1 MQPTAPAHHSRQFSN
16 LSLLLFFMP
25 SNSVLRHETVC
36 FDQII
41 TKSPHRRIKS
51 TGKVK
56 IFQEEMKKKWMVWM
70 SYGDLE
76 GKLTTPYRRYLRQ
89 MKNFDPALPK
99 SFNIDS
105 SPDRTKT
112 FRCRNSKDP
121 HLEGGIGENPVR
133 SRSPGHLLPGAH
145 ARPLPAKVFKELRF
159 EAIRGSTEHPEVS
172 HLKILKRKGS
182 RRTDKRPETTC
193 TAVLCL
199 RSNSVL
205 RVSLPEFAFKIRVEN
220 NA

>member
-1 MQPTAPAHHSRQFSN
+1 
-16 LSLLLFFMP
+16 
-25 SNSVLRHETVC
+25 
-36 FDQII
+36 
-41 TKSPHRRIKS
+41 
-51 TGKVK
+51 
-56 IFQEEMKKKWMVWM
+56 M

-89 MKNFDPALPK
+89 KKNFDPALPK

-145 ARPLPAKVFKELRF
+145 ARPLPAKIFKELRF
-159 EAIRGSTEHPEVS
+159 EAIRGSTEHPKVS
-172 HLKILKRKGS
+172 HLNILK
-182 RRTDKRPETTC
+182 KR
-193 TAVLCL
+193 VLEGQIKDL
-199 RSNSVL
+199 RLHVQQCCVFDQIQFSVYLSQDSLSKFESKTMLKVNYRQL
-205 RVSLPEFAFKIRVEN
+205 RFQQQ
-220 NA
+220 